1 MIGEITFTPYQ
12 VIALTKIHVAVTTVA
27 AADN

>member
-1 MIGEITFTPYQ
+1 MVGEITFPPYQ
-12 VIALTKIHVAVTTVA
+12 VIALMKIHVTVTTVA